1 MRKTAL
7 FLLLLSFF
15 SAVPSGVRADDGW
28 SKLGRG
34 FANIAGSPL
43 ELGKQPM
50 EMAKIEPWPIAFFG
64 GFFKGLTFMIA
75 RIGVG
80 VYEIVT
86 FPIPWPHGYGP
97 IIHPE
102 FPVYTK
108 SSL

>member
-1 MRKTAL
+1 MRKSAL
-7 FLLLLSFF
+7 FLLVILLVCT
-15 SAVPSGVRADDGW
+15 APSGLRADDGW

-50 EMAKIEPWPIAFFG
+50 EMAKTEPWPVALFG
-64 GFFKGLTFMIA
+64 GFFKGAALMFA

-86 FPIPWPHGYGP
+86 FPIPWPNGYGP
-97 IIHPE
+97 IIEPE